1 MKQYFFLLFSLLIF
15 SSTAQNAW
23 SLQECINYAMSHN
36 ISLQQTE
43 LSNQIRKNNA
53 TQNKAGILP
62 SVNAGANH
70 AYNFGKTIDR
80 FTNTFANTQVLS
92 QNFFVSGQVVLWSG
106 LNQYNNIKASELDY
120 LSSVENLKQQGNDL
134 SLTIANAATV
144 LSGTFGIALMVK
156 ITNAGTILS
165 TGIA

>member
-1 MKQYFFLLFSLLIF
+1 MKQYFLLLFSLLIF
-15 SSTAQNAW
+15 SSSAQNAW

-36 ISLQQTE
+36 IGLQQTE

-80 FTNTFANTQVLS
+80 FTNTFA
-92 QNFFVSGQVVLWSG
+92 
-106 LNQYNNIKASELDY
+106 
-120 LSSVENLKQQGNDL
+120 
-134 SLTIANAATV
+134 
-144 LSGTFGIALMVK
+144 
-156 ITNAGTILS
+156 
-165 TGIA
+165 